1 MPESTTA
8 VVGVG
13 GAYCSGKSTVAQFLI
28 DAGYR
33 EINVDALGH
42 RALVDCREEVVAEF
56 GSAILGAD
64 GTIER
69 SALRAMVF
77 GEAAALRRLERI
89 VHPRMVAMAREIINQ
104 NRDAPIVMHAAL
116 LFHMRLDALCDTVI
130 WVRAPLLLRIRRG
143 LRRDNSSVRDVLRII
158 WLQRKLGV
166 QSDADSV
173 DIHTVE
179 NRGNHAQ
186 LMEQLRQ
193 LNLPRI

>member
-166 QSDADSV
+166 QSDANSV

>member
-116 LFHMRLDALCDTVI
+116 LFHMRLDVLCDTVI

>member
-77 GEAAALRRLERI
+77 GDAAALRRLERI

>member
-1 MPESTTA
+1 MPEMTTT

-13 GAYCSGKSTVAQFLI
+13 GAYCSGKSTVAQILI

-42 RALVDCREEVVAEF
+42 RALVECRAEVVAEF

-64 GTIER
+64 GSIER
-69 SALRAMVF
+69 SALRARVF
-77 GEAAALRRLERI
+77 GDAAALRRLERI
-89 VHPRMVAMAREIINQ
+89 VHPRMVAMAHEIIGHT
-104 NRDAPIVMHAAL
+104 RDAPIVMHAAL
-116 LFHMRLDALCDTVI
+116 LFHMGLDALCDTVI

-143 LRRDNSSVRDVLRII
+143 LRRDNSSVCNVLRII

-166 QSDADSV
+166 QTDANSV